1 MQFIPHR
8 QNAFHD
14 TIHVVYNIPVSDYGP
29 LINATDSSR
38 TQPHYPHYM
47 V

>member
-14 TIHVVYNIPVSDYGP
+14 TIVYNIPVSDYGP
-29 LINATDSSR
+29 LINATDSSG
-38 TQPHYPHYM
+38 TQPRYM